1 MLCGFLGLSWNVGF
15 YNSQAGTLQP
25 NMTYCD
31 LSARLPVPFEVCSL
45 CKQRARSCWKWFSAV
60 DERLFCRNLL
70 LCSCRYKLLS
80 SCLCLYKLLAVAVW
94 AGSLSSNS
102 VSQIPDFFLSFKVYA
117 DLSAPARRVL
127 LSNYSM
133 LALFSVF
140 TIFSPAIVV
149 MFERHLSLHWYN
161 MGRGENCLCLP
172 SWAVLLLAP
181 LSYPSSWDRSP
192 YAASERRMVLSCSL
206 QFLVT
211 AATGVAGWAPLAVTF
226 AQTQ

>member
-102 VSQIPDFFLSFKVYA
+102 VSQIPDFFLSFKVYV

-140 TIFSPAIVV
+140 TIFFSCHRCDV
-149 MFERHLSLHWYN
+149 W
-161 MGRGENCLCLP
+161 
-172 SWAVLLLAP
+172 LAP
-181 LSYPSSWDRSP
+181 FSALIQHGEGRELPVPTKLSSTSACPTFLPVKLRS
-192 YAASERRMVLSCSL
+192 E
-206 QFLVT
+206 
-211 AATGVAGWAPLAVTF
+211 PLCCLRKEDGF
-226 AQTQ
+226 EL